1 MPADHENMTKFSR
14 PYDVGFIRISAA
26 FSRWI
31 DEIKNKRVALTSQHD
46 DFIPLT
52 EHLDKLVRHDH
63 ATSEKPVAKA
73 WLNSYGGVL
82 NIIGPRGCGKTL
94 YAASLIDALTRTST
108 GNSVVGFAFCRSLA
122 PSTVLRSLIW
132 QICQSDSMTAQQKSQ
147 MLKAYGEFPVRE
159 MGHKPKEEQEIL
171 VFRKIYEDMLR
182 SYDHVTLV
190 FDAVDQSGSPDR
202 LVRLAS
208 SLASQLFNLNVQSRV
223 LITSQQEIAWPETAD
238 HGLSST
244 VLSIT
249 REDLAIDIE
258 NFRRVLAGEAT
269 SSGWPYTMHT
279 MAKEYM
285 RCQRYKEA
293 QIMEEAVME
302 YRQERFPD
310 DSVPSIECK
319 RILAVTLSEQ
329 GQLKKAEELQ
339 RNLLET
345 YRHKQYSQDDLYVQL
360 VNDLGL
366 TLSSSE
372 TWEEAKEIQI
382 QLVGILEEKGGESEA
397 MLKGVENN
405 LALTY
410 ASLGLL
416 DEAEHILRRC
426 FGRVTESEG
435 ADSEAACDAKCNL
448 GQILARKE
456 KWAEAEELEVDAL
469 ETRKQTL
476 GMENLKT
483 LQSISNVG
491 WALAQQRQFE
501 RAKELQLQVL
511 AGRTKLQGVNHPQTL
526 AICGNLAWT
535 VSQLGERDEA
545 RRYARLALGYD

>member
-1 MPADHENMTKFSR
+1 
-14 PYDVGFIRISAA
+14 
-26 FSRWI
+26 
-31 DEIKNKRVALTSQHD
+31 
-46 DFIPLT
+46 
-52 EHLDKLVRHDH
+52 
-63 ATSEKPVAKA
+63 
-73 WLNSYGGVL
+73 
-82 NIIGPRGCGKTL
+82 
-94 YAASLIDALTRTST
+94 
-108 GNSVVGFAFCRSLA
+108 
-122 PSTVLRSLIW
+122 
-132 QICQSDSMTAQQKSQ
+132 SDSMTAQQKGQ
-147 MLKAYGEFPVRE
+147 ILKAYREFPVRE
-159 MGHKPKEEQEIL
+159 MGQKFKEEQEIL

-182 SYDHVTLV
+182 HYDHVTLV

-208 SLASQLFNLNVQSRV
+208 SLANQLFNLNVQSRV

-249 REDLAIDIE
+249 REDLAIDIK
-258 NFRRVLAGEAT
+258 NYVRHCTDTLQPPMDNYGKLSLLTNCLKVTG
-269 SSGWPYTMHT
+269 SGWPYTMHA

-302 YRQERFPD
+302 YRQDRFPD
-310 DSVPSIECK
+310 ESIPIIECK

-329 GQLKKAEELQ
+329 GQLKRAEELQ
-339 RNLLET
+339 QNLVNT
-345 YRHKQYSQDDLYVQL
+345 YRHKQYPQDDLYIQL
-360 VNDLGL
+360 TNDLSL
-366 TLSSSE
+366 TLSLAE
-372 TWEEAKEIQI
+372 KWGEAKELQI
-382 QLVGILEEKGGESEA
+382 QLVGILEEEGGESEA
-397 MLKGVENN
+397 MLEGVENN

-416 DEAEHILRRC
+416 DKAEHILRRC
-426 FGRVTESEG
+426 FERVTRSEG

-448 GQILARKE
+448 GQILARQE
-456 KWAEAEELEVDAL
+456 KWAEAEELEVGAM

-476 GMENLKT
+476 GLENLKT

-491 WALAQQRQFE
+491 WALAQQGQFE

-511 AGRTKLQGVNHPQTL
+511 AGRTKLQGDHPQTL

-545 RRYARLALGYD
+545 RRYARLALAYD

>member
-1 MPADHENMTKFSR
+1 M
-14 PYDVGFIRISAA
+14 
-26 FSRWI
+26 
-31 DEIKNKRVALTSQHD
+31 
-46 DFIPLT
+46 T
-52 EHLDKLVRHDH
+52 EHLDKLVRHDL
-63 ATSEKPVAKA
+63 ATSEKPEARA

-82 NIIGPRGCGKTL
+82 NVIGPRGYGKTL
-94 YAASLIDALTRTST
+94 YAAFLIDALTQTTTS
-108 GNSVVGFAFCRSLA
+108 NSIVGFAFCRSLA
-122 PSTVLRSLIW
+122 PQTVLRSLIW
-132 QICQSDSMTAQQKSQ
+132 QICQSGSMTAQQKGLV
-147 MLKAYGEFPVRE
+147 LKAYREFPVLE
-159 MGHKPKEEQEIL
+159 MGQRPKEEQEIL

-190 FDAVDQSGSPDR
+190 FDAIDQSSSPDR
-202 LVRLAS
+202 LVRLTS
-208 SLASQLFNLNVQSRV
+208 SLANQLFNLNVQTRV

-238 HGLSST
+238 HGLSLT

-249 REDLAIDIE
+249 REDLAIDVK
-258 NFRRVLAGEAT
+258 NFVRHCTDALQPPMDPYEKLRLLGNCVKAT
-269 SSGWPYTMHT
+269 GSGWPHTMHI
-279 MAKEYM
+279 MAKEYL

-293 QIMEEAVME
+293 QILEEAVMD
-302 YRQERFPD
+302 YRQDRFPD
-310 DSVPSIECK
+310 DSIPTIECK

-339 RNLLET
+339 KDLVDS
-345 YRHKQYSQDDLYVQL
+345 YRHKQYPQDDLYVQL
-360 VNDLGL
+360 MNDLSL
-366 TLSSSE
+366 TLSSAE
-372 TWEEAKEIQI
+372 KWEEAKELQI
-382 QLVGILEEKGGESEA
+382 QLVGILTEKGGESEA

-416 DEAEHILRRC
+416 DEAENILRRC
-426 FGRVTESEG
+426 FERVTETEG

-448 GQILARKE
+448 GQILARQE
-456 KWAEAEELEVDAL
+456 KWAEAEELEVGAM
-469 ETRKQTL
+469 EIRKQTL

-491 WALAQQRQFE
+491 WALAQQGQFE